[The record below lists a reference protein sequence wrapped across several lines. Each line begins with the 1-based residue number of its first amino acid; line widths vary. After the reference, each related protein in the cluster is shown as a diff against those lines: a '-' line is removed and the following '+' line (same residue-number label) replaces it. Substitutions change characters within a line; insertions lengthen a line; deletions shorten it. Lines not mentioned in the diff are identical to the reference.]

1 MLCSV
6 CRRQVLRTDTRCR
19 ACGTPLDGE
28 RHLDV
33 VLPGGERIAL
43 DRRLVI
49 GRSRACELRLQEPS
63 VSRIHAAI
71 EVADGEAQLADLG
84 SSYGTF
90 LDGRRVADR
99 AALAPGMRIDVGD
112 CRLDVAERVDAT
124 AAGVTVS
131 VPAGLSLI
139 VPAIAGAARRPPRRS
154 RQPGHAAR
162 RPRMHSGWSLKR
174 MDATEGDKRYVLKD
188 HRSGDLLALAEPE
201 AELTRMLDGHHEL
214 PELIAEAE
222 ARCGPEVLERLA
234 RLLAELADH
243 GMLAGIDD
251 PASAADQPRRP
262 GFLERLMTPRRHDY
276 GWIPG
281 AIARIYRDGGF
292 LLFTAPALALLGA
305 VALVGLAAFVA
316 LVAGG
321 GGTPLVVARQVGL
334 GAIVFVLGRLVLVI
348 CHELAHGLCAESFG
362 RPVTRAGLK
371 VALVFPYAFVD
382 TTDAWFEPRRRR
394 IAISLAGPLSD
405 LTLGGVFA
413 IACRASP
420 TGALHDVLFQL
431 AFGGYVGAL
440 FNLNPLLE
448 RDGYHVLVDA
458 LREPG
463 LRRRAARRVTDAIA
477 GEAPAGHDR
486 LLGYGIASLGWSLV
500 MVAFAVV
507 MSLRYYD
514 RLAGLIPP
522 ALVWTVLAAFYL
534 VLALPLT
541 ITLLRPLWTRA
552 GQTAGTGSPA
562 GAG

>member
-19 ACGTPLDGE
+19 ACGTPLDGD

-33 VLPGGERIAL
+33 VLPGGDRVAL

-49 GRSRACELRLQEPS
+49 GRSRACEVRLQTPS
-63 VSRIHAAI
+63 VSRIHAEI
-71 EVADGEAQLADLG
+71 EVGPAGVRLTDMG

-90 LDGRRVADR
+90 LDGRRVREA
-99 AALAPGMRIDVGD
+99 AALAPGMRIELGD
-112 CRLDVAERVDAT
+112 CRLEVAERVDEA
-124 AAGVTVS
+124 AAGMTMS
-131 VPAGLSLI
+131 VPAGLSI
-139 VPAIAGAARRPPRRS
+139 VVAQLGSGRVPPRRA
-154 RQPGHAAR
+154 RKPGHAAR

-174 MDATEGDKRYVLKD
+174 MDAAEGDKRCVLKD

-201 AELTRMLDGHHEL
+201 AELVGMLDGRHDL

-222 ARCGPEVLERLA
+222 VRCGPEGLERLA
-234 RLLAELADH
+234 RLLAELADR
-243 GMLAGIDD
+243 GMLAGVED
-251 PASAADQPRRP
+251 PSAASRAAPHRSL
-262 GFLERLMTPRRHDY
+262 LERLLTPRTHDY
-276 GWIPG
+276 GWIAG
-281 AIARIYRDGGF
+281 AIARVYRRGGF
-292 LLFTAPALALLGA
+292 VLFTRPLLALLAVIGA
-305 VALVGLAAFVA
+305 LGFVAFGA

-334 GAIVFVLGRLVLVI
+334 GAVVFVLGRLLLVV

-371 VALVFPYAFVD
+371 IAIVFPYVFVD

-405 LTLGGVFA
+405 LTLGGGFA
-413 IACRASP
+413 IACWLCDA
-420 TGALHDVLFQL
+420 GALRDILFQL

-463 LRRRAARRVTDAIA
+463 LRRRAARRLTDAIA
-477 GEAPAGHDR
+477 GTGGDQQPTPAGPDR
-486 LLGYGIASLGWSLV
+486 LLGYGLASLAWSMV

-507 MSLRYYD
+507 VSLRYYD
-514 RLAGLIPP
+514 RLSRLIPP
-522 ALVWTVLAAFYL
+522 TLVWTVLAAFYL

-541 ITLLRPLWTRA
+541 VTLLRPLWVR
-552 GQTAGTGSPA
+552 TARPA
-562 GAG
+562 